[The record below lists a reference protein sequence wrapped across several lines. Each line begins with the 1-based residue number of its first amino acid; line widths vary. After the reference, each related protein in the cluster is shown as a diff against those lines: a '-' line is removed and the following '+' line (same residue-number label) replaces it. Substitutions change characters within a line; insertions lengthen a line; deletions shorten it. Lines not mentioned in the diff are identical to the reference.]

1 QPVAARA
8 RGDAARALLDAGDF
22 AAARPVLERLAAD
35 STAPADAQAL
45 ANTALVEALIRQGDL
60 DAATARLATAGD
72 RVPADDRA
80 ALRRA
85 LVRAR
90 VRRGEL
96 ARADS
101 TLAGDSSVDAAA
113 LRGWVALY
121 RGDLKAGADLFRA
134 AGPYAGE
141 RSDATE
147 RTAMLALVQQVRRD
161 RFPELGDALLTL
173 ARGDSTR
180 AVQALR
186 LTAVQLQTEGWGGG
200 AAELLLLAGRIAARP
215 AGGAA

>member
-1 QPVAARA
+1 GARGRPLARGPAARRRAAARLGRPRARVGGVRAGGHGRRVAAGGVRAAALRRSGGRAGHRGGAAGARA
-8 RGDAARALLDAGDF
+8 RAGAARGRS
-22 AAARPVLERLAAD
+22 AAAR
-35 STAPADAQAL
+35 
-45 ANTALVEALIRQGDL
+45 
-60 DAATARLATAGD
+60 
-72 RVPADDRA
+72 
-80 ALRRA
+80 RRA

-134 AGPYAGE
+134 AGPYAGD

-147 RTAMLALVQQVRRD
+147 RTAMLALLQQVRRD
-161 RFPELGDALLTL
+161 RFP
-173 ARGDSTR
+173 
-180 AVQALR
+180 
-186 LTAVQLQTEGWGGG
+186 
-200 AAELLLLAGRIAARP
+200 
-215 AGGAA
+215 